1 MKLLSGLSE
10 IRLDNIQSCT
20 MLYSDLNV
28 FFSKSMA
35 FVEASL
41 LYFNK
46 YVISVKSIC
55 RIKKNQFFEMLEK
68 NNIRTIYWVR
78 LRVYQNY
85 TGIKKYLSS
94 TDKQTQ

>member
-1 MKLLSGLSE
+1 MTRVGINYTIVSMKLLSGLSE

-68 NNIRTIYWVR
+68 NNIRIISDLT
-78 LRVYQNY
+78 
-85 TGIKKYLSS
+85 TES
-94 TDKQTQ
+94 D